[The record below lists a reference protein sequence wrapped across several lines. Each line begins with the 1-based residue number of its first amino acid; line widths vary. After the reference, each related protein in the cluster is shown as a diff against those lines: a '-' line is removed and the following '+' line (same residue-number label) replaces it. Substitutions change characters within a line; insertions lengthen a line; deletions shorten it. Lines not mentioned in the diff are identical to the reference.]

1 MSEKDIE
8 YKPSQWFLDDK
19 DAKYYKNLY
28 FNNNRLMKNTINRC
42 YNHIISIN
50 NNINE
55 LLELESKKDP
65 FLQPIKEIEEFKNIV
80 DELLQKYEIISQ
92 RCMEDSSD
100 LATRDYEKI
109 ISDNIDH
116 INKKENN

>member
-100 LATRDYEKI
+100 LTTRDYEKI